1 MIDQAASSDQS
12 PSPRAEPTSDAR
24 DLLARLYREI
34 GISAVA
40 AALCVTHTKD
50 QDQEDT
56 VDRSLTLPPSKND
69 IAA

>member
-12 PSPRAEPTSDAR
+12 PSATAEPKSDAR

-40 AALCVTHTKD
+40 AALCVTNTKD
-50 QDQEDT
+50 NDQEAT
-56 VDRSLTLPPSKND
+56 ADRSLPLSASNSD
-69 IAA
+69 MAA